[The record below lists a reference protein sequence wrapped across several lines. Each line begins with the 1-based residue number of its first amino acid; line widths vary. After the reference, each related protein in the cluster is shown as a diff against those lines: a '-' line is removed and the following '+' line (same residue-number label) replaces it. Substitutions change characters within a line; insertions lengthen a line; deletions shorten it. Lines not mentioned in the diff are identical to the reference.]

1 MIPRLRQLWDTP
13 AVLLLVPLAVSVGVA
28 TLMTFWI
35 EQPALRLVRG
45 LYGKI
50 RERIV
55 QCRIPT
61 GKTS

>member
-13 AVLLLVPLAVSVGVA
+13 AVLLLVPLAVSIAVA
-28 TLMTFWI
+28 ASMTFWI
-35 EQPALRLVRG
+35 EQPALRAVRG
-45 LYGKI
+45 LYSRV
-50 RERIV
+50 RERKI